1 MGDWAAISMGLD
13 GGLEG
18 AVWGY
23 VAVGH
28 AGSGEG
34 EAGGAVLVEENE
46 STGAFAASGKKL
58 NCSLRGAGGS
68 GTGGAQKVG
77 GSFSH
82 DNFHD
87 GFAVA
92 GGGDSASF
100 EIGVAA
106 AADQGRIANAAGL
119 FAAGSSGGRG
129 GEELA
134 VLIEGDGADG
144 TLFVAAMM
152 FGGVGVFAAT
162 EPGSVFGGGDE
173 FAGIAERNAVLGGEA
188 LGAFGDEH
196 HVR

>member
-1 MGDWAAISMGLD
+1 MGLD

-18 AVWGY
+18 AVWGD

-28 AGSGEG
+28 AGSAEG

-46 STGAFAASGKKL
+46 STGAFAAPGKKL

-82 DNFHD
+82 DNLHD

-106 AADQGRIANAAGL
+106 TADQRRIANAARL
-119 FAAGSSGGRG
+119 FAASASGGRG
-129 GEELA
+129 GEETA
-134 VLIEGDGADG
+134 MFIESDGTDGA
-144 TLFVAAMM
+144 LFVATMM
-152 FGGVGVFAAT
+152 FGGVRVFAAT
-162 EPGSVFGGGDE
+162 
-173 FAGIAERNAVLGGEA
+173 
-188 LGAFGDEH
+188 
-196 HVR
+196 